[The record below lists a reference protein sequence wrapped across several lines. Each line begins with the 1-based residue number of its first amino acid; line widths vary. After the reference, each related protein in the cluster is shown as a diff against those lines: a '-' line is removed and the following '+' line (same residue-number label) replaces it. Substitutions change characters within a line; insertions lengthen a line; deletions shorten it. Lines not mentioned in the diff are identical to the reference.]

1 MTTNNSINPGP
12 KCICDVVPGVTALIV
27 WLISH
32 FIFLVAAIAA
42 YAFLLALGRFK
53 KCEDSVETEVQ
64 KIRERSYR
72 QWDACFMMTFPV
84 LYLVFNVI
92 YWTYY
97 S

>member
-1 MTTNNSINPGP
+1 M
-12 KCICDVVPGVTALIV
+12 

-53 KCEDSVETEVQ
+53 KCEDSVETE
-64 KIRERSYR
+64 
-72 QWDACFMMTFPV
+72 WDACFMKTFPV

-97 S
+97 F